1 MWVQVPPAIQP
12 IDFSHQ
18 KGANMIQQTFIFG
31 RDAVREIQKGKTP
44 DQVSDLIAKGE
55 CLGSVIEKTFATESE
70 RTAYLEGIDDAD
82 GWNESTWIQT
92 N

>member
-1 MWVQVPPAIQP
+1 
-12 IDFSHQ
+12 
-18 KGANMIQQTFIFG
+18 MIQQTFIFG